1 MQEQK
6 LNATPASFGLANPA
20 DRFGL
25 GRATTGPAVEM
36 IGGQAVPVG
45 DVLGRQMALEK
56 ADFFE
61 PSKHAVLIDLN
72 FPLKL
77 ITPN

>member
-1 MQEQK
+1 
-6 LNATPASFGLANPA
+6 
-20 DRFGL
+20 
-25 GRATTGPAVEM
+25 M

-61 PSKHAVLIDLN
+61 PVEPALNAGTVLSLAGLLTQSRPIQAMSMIANRDKISKGLGSLGKRIGD
-72 FPLKL
+72 
-77 ITPN
+77 

>member
-1 MQEQK
+1 MGID
-6 LNATPASFGLANPA
+6 PFGVNEDLIDRGNPLGDPRVVSEEMGLVGGIP
-20 DRFGL
+20 DR
-25 GRATTGPAVEM
+25 GRGMAGPAVEM

-61 PSKHAVLIDLN
+61 EPKS
-72 FPLKL
+72 
-77 ITPN
+77 